1 MIPCD
6 KTCLE
11 KYLLLE
17 PLFRIHNVRNILR
30 ILRILQRGGKRI
42 IKKHNYFCYLDYV
55 YVLSFRAMGHSL
67 FASLKIW

>member
-30 ILRILQRGGKRI
+30 INSSPGWKERI
-42 IKKHNYFCYLDYV
+42 IKKHKYFVFLIMFTSYLSV
-55 YVLSFRAMGHSL
+55 QWVT
-67 FASLKIW
+67 ASLRV

>member
-30 ILRILQRGGKRI
+30 INSSGMEKESLRNITIFVILI
-42 IKKHNYFCYLDYV
+42 IFTSYLSV
-55 YVLSFRAMGHSL
+55 QWVIACLRV
-67 FASLKIW
+67 